1 MDHKVHAAQIATGD
15 VLAKMNSDI
24 DALKGKKSVDAS
36 CSSGTSSA
44 TPSSAPAQIY
54 GMPLNLFV
62 GQTAQP
68 SLVYTEPVTP
78 VPATGQTGA
87 MVANPPSPTPLASI
101 PSSAA
106 PGRTNEMVLYSSPH
120 AAAGSAPQE
129 SGPHYGPIP
138 NASQTMS
145 YTNPSTHHLAF
156 ASHAYTGSN
165 YQADLLK
172 FKEDLANIIKSK
184 LGVDLGSSCLYQKP
198 YPPEF
203 DFVSYPTDWPIPEFV
218 KFNGDDSRTT

>member
-1 MDHKVHAAQIATGD
+1 MCLK
-15 VLAKMNSDI
+15 AK
-24 DALKGKKSVDAS
+24 KPVDAS

-106 PGRTNEMVLYSSPH
+106 PGRTNEMVLYTPPH
-120 AAAGSAPQE
+120 TAAGNTPQG
-129 SGPHYGPIP
+129 SGPHYGPTP
-138 NASQTMS
+138 NATQTMS
-145 YTNPSTHHLAF
+145 YTNPSAHRLAS
-156 ASHAYTGSN
+156 ASHTSTSSSYHAN
-165 YQADLLK
+165 LVR
-172 FKEDLANIIKSK
+172 FKEDLANIIKNK
-184 LGVDLGSSCLYQKP
+184 LGVDLGSCRLYQKSYSAEFSVAH
-198 YPPEF
+198 YPL
-203 DFVSYPTDWPIPEFV
+203 
-218 KFNGDDSRTT
+218 GL